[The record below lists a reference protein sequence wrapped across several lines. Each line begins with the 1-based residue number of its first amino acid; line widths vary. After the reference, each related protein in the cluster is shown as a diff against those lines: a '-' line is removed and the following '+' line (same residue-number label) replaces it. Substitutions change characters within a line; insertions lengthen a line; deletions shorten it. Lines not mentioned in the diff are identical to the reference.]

1 MLTSAIGKISLI
13 DISVIVTYLIF
24 CLLIGFRKAGDIKNI
39 KEFALGDGKISTA
52 ALVATLFATYLGAGV
67 TFGTIE
73 KVSTVGILFAFAS
86 IIGPIRWLIIG
97 HIFGRNIEQ
106 FKGCLGMGDIMRRL
120 YGMPG
125 KILGNFAVVMN
136 AVGTVALQ
144 SFALGYMLHYFL
156 EIPVEYGMICS
167 VGTLVIYSMMG
178 GVKAVVMT
186 DTLQFAIFYVLI
198 PILCAI
204 IVQKL
209 GGVET
214 VALNV
219 PDKLWTIEWNSE
231 TIQAFIGFTVFCI
244 VSDGNTGAMYQ
255 RFLISSNAAQLVKS
269 LRIVALIELS
279 LIGMLIIL
287 GITLSTQVAEG
298 SVVMTLLYE
307 IFSSYLPTLVTGI
320 MVVGIMSIIM
330 STADSYLNNAAV
342 ILAHDVC
349 KSLYPKMSDR
359 MEVMVARIS
368 TAIVGLLSVYL
379 SLNSQNIID
388 LMWKLLNF
396 YDPITLLP
404 MVAGFLYFRTNAKSF
419 VISIIMAFIGSFLGV
434 WIQGEFQLLSYL
446 LGCSFSAMGLFG
458 AHYIQKYTGL
468 LKEED
473 IAKWEKKEL
482 YQQACEEA
490 ERNNTVV
497 PPLNQV
503 WPLRKPVIAKGDLKL
518 NVLKNILR
526 LFKPLSQLRLKH
538 FAGFCQRGI
547 MLCPPKYYQFAFF
560 GFFCC
565 IFPALFPDSVLS
577 QAKFDN
583 EMSILLFVEATLRI
597 FCSIGCIA
605 MILSHSWR
613 FAVSQKYLAV
623 FWHVML
629 LLCLPMLSTYS
640 FIVDPGRVGV
650 TVGAVM
656 SILVLAAFV
665 DWLSFV
671 VLSMLGFTFG
681 HLIYASCALIA
692 GVSLSSY
699 GGSFEITIVCLA
711 VAFLIAAMMRYAQE
725 NEIKMMKVVGGAI
738 AHEVRSPMA
747 SAYAGIGAVLDSIK
761 KSDAAAINSKKII
774 IDGKEVDLREN
785 RVLIMQKNDYELV
798 DYVSE
803 NIKSILAHG
812 MQSAESILAAMS
824 SVSAQDNGKHSVLK
838 IVHDAIKTHYMTD
851 TERDRIEVRKN
862 SLDFD
867 FYGSYKMFKHVI
879 HNLLAS
885 ALKYADN
892 NAKISIWTSG
902 RNLHFRDNS
911 NGMLAANASKVFDFD
926 NNKSGTGLG
935 LAFCKTVLIAMDSNI
950 SCISEANKYTEF
962 VITFPELKQSQ
973 SA

>member
-1 MLTSAIGKISLI
+1 MLASGIGKISLI
-13 DISVIVTYLIF
+13 DISLIVTYLIF

-86 IIGPIRWLIIG
+86 IIGPVRWLIIG
-97 HIFGRNIEQ
+97 SVFGRNIEQ

-120 YGMPG
+120 YGTPG

-136 AVGTVALQ
+136 AVGIVALQ
-144 SFALGYMLHYFL
+144 SFALGHMLHYFL
-156 EIPVEYGMICS
+156 EIPVGYGMICG

-198 PILCAI
+198 PILCAV

-214 VALNV
+214 VALNI
-219 PDKLWTIEWNSE
+219 PDKLWTVEWNAK
-231 TIQAFIGFTVFCI
+231 TIQALIGFIIFCI

-255 RFLISSNAAQLVKS
+255 RFLMASSAAQLVKS

-279 LIGMLIIL
+279 LISMLIIL
-287 GITLSTQVAEG
+287 GATISTQVTEG

-320 MVVGIMSIIM
+320 MVVGIMAIIM

-342 ILAHDVC
+342 ILAHDVF

-359 MEVMVARIS
+359 MEVMVARVS
-368 TAIVGLLSVYL
+368 TMVIGLLSIYL
-379 SLNSQNIID
+379 SLHSQDIID

-396 YDPITLLP
+396 YDPIMLVP
-404 MVAGFLYFRTNAKSF
+404 MIAGFLYFRTNAKSF
-419 VISIIMAFIGSFLGV
+419 IISILMAFVGSFLGV

-446 LGCSFSAMGLFG
+446 MGCAFSALGLFG
-458 AHYIQKYTGL
+458 SHYLQKHAGL
-468 LKEED
+468 LKDED

-482 YQQACEEA
+482 YQQALAQA
-490 ERNNTVV
+490 EKNGTL
-497 PPLNQV
+497 PPDLTQI
-503 WPLRKPVIAKGDLKL
+503 WPFSKPVIAKSDLKL
-518 NVLKNILR
+518 NILKNIRRVLA
-526 LFKPLSQLRLKH
+526 PLTQLRFKN

-547 MLCPPKYYQFAFF
+547 RLCPPKYYQFAFF

-565 IFPALFPDSVLS
+565 IFPTLFPDSVLS
-577 QAKFDN
+577 QPKFDN
-583 EMSILLFVEATLRI
+583 ELNILLFMEATLRI

-613 FAVSQKYLAV
+613 FAVSQKFLAI
-623 FWHVML
+623 FWHLML

-640 FIVDPGRVGV
+640 FIVDPGRAGV

-671 VLSMLGFTFG
+671 VLSLLGFILG
-681 HLIYASCALIA
+681 HLIYASCALLT

-699 GGSFEITIVCLA
+699 GGSFEITIVCLG

-761 KSDAAAINSKKII
+761 KSDAATASKKII
-774 IDGKEVDLREN
+774 IDGEEVNLSEN

-812 MQSAESILAAMS
+812 MQSAESILTVMS
-824 SVSAQDNGKHSVLK
+824 ASAQDSGKHSVLK
-838 IVHDAIKTHYMTD
+838 AVREAIKTHYMTD
-851 TERDRIEVRKN
+851 GERNRVDVRAG

-867 FYGSYKMFKHVI
+867 FYGSYKMFKHVV
-879 HNLLAS
+879 HNLLSNAI
-885 ALKYADN
+885 KYAGSS
-892 NAKISIWTSG
+892 AKIIIWTEG
-902 RNLHFRDNS
+902 RTLYFRDNG
-911 NGMLAANASKVFDFD
+911 NGMRPENASQIFDFGHK
-926 NNKSGTGLG
+926 KSGTGLG
-935 LAFCKTVLIAMDSNI
+935 LEFCKTVLIAMNSNI
-950 SCISEANKYTEF
+950 SCNSELGKYTEF
-962 VITFPELKQSQ
+962 VITFPEIKQSQ